1 MYRMLQ
7 QPQNAKVLLSTGLAL
22 VQNLV
27 WVGNLFLSVS
37 ANYQFWI
44 NKRINASYTTT
55 LWPLSNVWIALATFL
70 EELRTLLRGR
80 EGRLFRWYSCYLKR
94 GGNS

>member
-7 QPQNAKVLLSTGLAL
+7 QPQNAKVLLSTGLVLA
-22 VQNLV
+22 QNLV

-44 NKRINASYTTT
+44 NKRINTSYTTT
-55 LWPLSNVWIALATFL
+55 L
-70 EELRTLLRGR
+70 
-80 EGRLFRWYSCYLKR
+80 
-94 GGNS
+94 